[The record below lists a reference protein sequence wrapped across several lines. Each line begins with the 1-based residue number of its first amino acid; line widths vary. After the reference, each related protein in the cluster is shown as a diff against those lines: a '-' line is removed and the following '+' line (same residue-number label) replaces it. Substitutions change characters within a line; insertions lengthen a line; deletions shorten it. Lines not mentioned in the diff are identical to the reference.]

1 MTAAFTESD
10 PVNMT
15 ELAAAL
21 RYDRRTVYRWIAAGY
36 EPEFGHRTTVA
47 HAKNWLRSVYA
58 PMIAAKRHERQL
70 DLEKQLAALN

>member
-1 MTAAFTESD
+1 MSAAFTESD

-15 ELAAAL
+15 ELAAAM

-47 HAKNWLRSVYA
+47 HCKAWLRSVYA
-58 PMIAAKRHERQL
+58 PMIAVRRRERQIE
-70 DLEKQLAALN
+70 LEKQLVALN